1 MNKIKPINI
10 SASFLSKVLKSGY
23 DLAVAE
29 KLGMIAYDTSSMQA
43 GRAIHS
49 MISESF
55 GGKADKV
62 VICPFDNYRTKA
74 SQEWRDSQD
83 KNTIILKQ
91 SEADL
96 YAELVDRIH
105 KHPVISKLLDGE
117 IKSERVVEKEINGL
131 NVKGI
136 IDLSIQNEAKTLI
149 DWKFVSSQVFDDFG
163 RKALWNNYDLQAAV
177 YDFLEDATHIYF
189 VTIESEAPHR
199 IKAWYC
205 DPSMLESGADKFNKA
220 LQIIKKEDWREPTFD
235 IEEVDNIMAWGY

>member
-1 MNKIKPINI
+1 MKPINL
-10 SASFLSKVLKSGY
+10 SPSFLSKVLKSGY

-29 KLGMIAYDTSSMQA
+29 KLKLIEKDTKAMSA
-43 GRAIHS
+43 GRALHS

-62 VICPFDNYRTKA
+62 VICPFDNYKTKA

-96 YAELVDRIH
+96 YSELVDRIH

-117 IKSERVVEKEINGL
+117 IKSERVVEKEVNGL

-189 VTIESEAPHR
+189 VTIESEAPYR

-205 DPSMLESGADKFNKA
+205 DQSMLESGADKFNKA
-220 LQIIKKEDWREPTFD
+220 LQIIKKEDWRSPSFD
-235 IEEVDNIMAWGY
+235 LQEVDNIVAWGY

>member
-1 MNKIKPINI
+1 MKPINL
-10 SASFLSKVLKSGY
+10 SPSFLSKVLKSGY

-29 KLGMIAYDTSSMQA
+29 KLKLIEKDTKAMSA
-43 GRAIHS
+43 GRALHS

-62 VICPFDNYRTKA
+62 VVCPFDNYRTKA

-117 IKSERVVEKEINGL
+117 IKSERIVEKEVNGL

-189 VTIESEAPHR
+189 VTIESEAPYR

-205 DPSMLESGADKFNKA
+205 DPSMLESGADKFDKS
-220 LQIIKKEDWREPTFD
+220 LKILKEAGWRNVTFD
-235 IEEVDNIMAWGY
+235 ITEVENIMAWGY

>member
-1 MNKIKPINI
+1 MKPINL
-10 SASFLSKVLKSGY
+10 SPSFLSKVLQKGY
-23 DLAVAE
+23 DYAIAE
-29 KLGMIAYDTSSMQA
+29 KLGLIEKDTKAMSA
-43 GRAIHS
+43 GRALHS

-62 VICPFDNYRTKA
+62 VVCPFDNYRTKA

-96 YAELVDRIH
+96 YAELVERIH

-117 IKSERVVEKEINGL
+117 IKSERIVEKEVNGL

-136 IDLSIQNEAKTLI
+136 IDLSIQNEAKILI

-189 VTIESEAPHR
+189 VTIESEAPYR

-205 DPSMLESGADKFNKA
+205 DPSMLESGADKFDKS
-220 LQIIKKEDWREPTFD
+220 LKILKEAGWRNVTFD
-235 IEEVDNIMAWGY
+235 ITEVENIMAWGY